1 MNIFESKKATIQ
13 IGILVEILFL
23 CKKKGEYDYAT
34 TDITI

>member
-23 CKKKGEYDYAT
+23 CKKKELVYET
-34 TDITI
+34 